1 MCEKHAFQIQT
12 SEYSSEIENLHI
24 HVSTPVAAATPVAAR
39 NHSHMITM

>member
-24 HVSTPVAAATPVAAR
+24 HVSTPVAAR
-39 NHSHMITM
+39 SHSHMITM